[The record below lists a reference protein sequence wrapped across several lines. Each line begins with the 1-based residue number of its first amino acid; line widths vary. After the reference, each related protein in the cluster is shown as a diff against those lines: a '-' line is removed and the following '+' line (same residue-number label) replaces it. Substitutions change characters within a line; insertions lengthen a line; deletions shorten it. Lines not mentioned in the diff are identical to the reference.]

1 MKLGWRGMWLPDVN
15 DADGGKKKE
24 ERRELMGTVV
34 YIHPRGRF
42 YVVRFDCGFSET
54 FCE

>member
-1 MKLGWRGMWLPDVN
+1 MKIGWRGMWLPDVN

-24 ERRELMGTVV
+24 EWRSLPGTVV
-34 YIHPRGRF
+34 YVHPRGRF

>member
-1 MKLGWRGMWLPDVN
+1 MRIGDKIRLILESIQPQKNSDLLLEPQT
-15 DADGGKKKE
+15 A
-24 ERRELMGTVV
+24 TVV
-34 YIHPRGRF
+34 YIHPQGRF